1 MRFGTKDA
9 PLWSCERVLAYA
21 ASRELHPAPDNPPTF
36 YTVSEGSRFV
46 GVTARTL
53 MRILPKQSPAVL
65 APARSGEPAPLY
77 SMSWLHV
84 IRQKIASGEI
94 KLRRNSLT
102 KPKMGARLC
111 QPRHVW
117 TDQSRESESLRK
129 ANPFDFVIW

>member
-1 MRFGTKDA
+1 
-9 PLWSCERVLAYA
+9 
-21 ASRELHPAPDNPPTF
+21 
-36 YTVSEGSRFV
+36 
-46 GVTARTL
+46 

-102 KPKMGARLC
+102 KPKMGVHICNA
-111 QPRHVW
+111 RHVLAS
-117 TDQSRESESLRK
+117 DQNAEEAAFKR
-129 ANPFDFVIW
+129 ANPYAGIRW